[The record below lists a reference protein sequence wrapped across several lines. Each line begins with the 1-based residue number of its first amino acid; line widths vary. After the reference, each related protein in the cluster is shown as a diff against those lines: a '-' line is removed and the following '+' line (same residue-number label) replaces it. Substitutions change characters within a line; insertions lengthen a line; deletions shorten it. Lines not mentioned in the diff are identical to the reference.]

1 MSDTPPHTRI
11 EQARVRRAPRVGV
24 FLLLGVAL
32 GVVAA
37 LILTFAFDG
46 IDDKS
51 PFTTVQY
58 STGQVFGFLVLM
70 CVPIGLALG
79 GLVAV
84 ILDRTVG
91 RRTREVTVSHE
102 RIRTPE
108 D

>member
-1 MSDTPPHTRI
+1 MSDTPSHTSI

-24 FLLLGVAL
+24 FLLLGAAL

-46 IDDKS
+46 ADEQS

-58 STGQVFGFLVLM
+58 GTGQVFGFLVLM
-70 CVPIGLALG
+70 CVPIGVALG

-91 RRTREVTVSHE
+91 RRTRTVTVSHE
-102 RIRTPE
+102 HVRTPE